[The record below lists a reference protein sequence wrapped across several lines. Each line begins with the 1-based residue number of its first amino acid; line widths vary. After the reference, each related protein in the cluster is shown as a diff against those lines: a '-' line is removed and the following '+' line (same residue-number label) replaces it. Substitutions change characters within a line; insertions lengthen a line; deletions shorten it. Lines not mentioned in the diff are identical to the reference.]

1 MAEPCD
7 SIGSPASHQQLV
19 VVQAIVHTDDDPG
32 PTGNRIVK
40 IPPYVPL
47 FLTIKDGSVMQTD
60 GIAHVS
66 LAGYTNNFFGIST
79 DFFVAHHSRGEA
91 TNHISV
97 AISGLVT
104 IATPNVYVQ
113 NAYFGSAAAV
123 LGNVQDAPRLGMM
136 YEGTTCTPVRC
147 ADLRPIAA
155 NFHIGRYI
163 RHIDQSYDGIA
174 VILKGKP
181 HSVSI
186 SATAGELDDGPA
198 EPAPVRPAPVRPAPV
213 RPAPVRAASTAVETT
228 YAMSDS
234 DDEPAVGGKRKSPAP
249 APADGAASVG
259 AAKRKKKGSRK
270 KTAAVPSAEADGTV

>member
-7 SIGSPASHQQLV
+7 SIGSPAAHQQLV
-19 VVQAIVHTDDDPG
+19 VVQAIVHTDNG
-32 PTGNRIVK
+32 PNNKVVK

-47 FLTIKDGSVMQTD
+47 FLHREKDERGRVLGVMQTD

-66 LAGYTNNFFGIST
+66 LLGPPKDFFGIST
-79 DFFVAHHSRGEA
+79 ELFVAHHSRGESS
-91 TNHISV
+91 NHMPV

-104 IATPNVYVQ
+104 VATPNAKFNSRGIQ
-113 NAYFGSAAAV
+113 QKF
-123 LGNVQDAPRLGMM
+123 
-136 YEGTTCTPVRC
+136 GTTVTLFTDSMEYEDVTCRAVIGSVT
-147 ADLRPIAA
+147 RPTTR
-155 NFHIGRYI
+155 NYDVGRYV
-163 RHIDQSYDGIA
+163 RHLDQSYDGIA

-186 SATAGELDDGPA
+186 TDTAGALDDGPA
-198 EPAPVRPAPVRPAPV
+198 EPAPAPVRPP
-213 RPAPVRAASTAVETT
+213 PVRAAPAAIPTS

-249 APADGAASVG
+249 APADSAAGAG

-270 KTAAVPSAEADGTV
+270 KTAAEPGGTV

>member
-7 SIGSPASHQQLV
+7 SIGSPAAHQQLV
-19 VVQAIVHTDDDPG
+19 VVQAIVHTDEK
-32 PTGNRIVK
+32 NKVVK

-47 FLTIKDGSVMQTD
+47 FLHRDSDDEIMQTD

-66 LAGYTNNFFGIST
+66 LIGKDGDFFGIST
-79 DFFVAHHSRGEA
+79 ELFVAHHSRGESS
-91 TNHISV
+91 NHMPV

-104 IATPNVYVQ
+104 VATPNAKFNQGGSQPSLGTDVSLVNLPLMKYEDVKCIAVQ
-113 NAYFGSAAAV
+113 GFDSSPISA
-123 LGNVQDAPRLGMM
+123 GYD
-136 YEGTTCTPVRC
+136 
-147 ADLRPIAA
+147 
-155 NFHIGRYI
+155 IGRYI
-163 RHIDQSYDGIA
+163 RHLDQSYDGIA

-186 SATAGELDDGPA
+186 ADTAGALDDGPA
-198 EPAPVRPAPVRPAPV
+198 EPVPVPAPAPVRPPPV
-213 RPAPVRAASTAVETT
+213 RVAPAAIPTS

-249 APADGAASVG
+249 ASADGAGGAAGAG

-270 KTAAVPSAEADGTV
+270 KTTAEPGGTV